1 MGQVEEGL
9 AILQLVAE
17 VRRHQGGYRGQFPD
31 ALAKDA
37 YFRSAPGGVV
47 DHDFTFAAEA
57 HDPAEEA
64 PVIEHDRI
72 VLVMFR
78 DGLVWLENGF
88 NDVFRCCCGT
98 RGREIRPDSRS

>member
-37 YFRSAPGGVV
+37 YFRSALGGIVDDELPFHWKIADNLNYRSVV
-47 DHDFTFAAEA
+47 TT
-57 HDPAEEA
+57 
-64 PVIEHDRI
+64 
-72 VLVMFR
+72 LVYR
-78 DGLVWLENGF
+78 GTGILE
-88 NDVFRCCCGT
+88 
-98 RGREIRPDSRS
+98 IL